1 MSTHAPFMP
10 GQTDAPAAPGNL
22 RLNLSGGGLCWRL
35 PFCRA
40 ELHRALSAML
50 RAAGSGPAE
59 LDLILVRDAG
69 MAGYNLR
76 YMGCHGPTNVL
87 SFPIDEQIAGPGGR
101 RRPRPARKSRL
112 FRRHPAPGNAPVRAR
127 AQGTLPQASRPR
139 ARASGRLR
147 PRPGNGRIVFRNALS
162 GTGLAECPMKSKRGT
177 TACHFHNAVIDALQY
192 GSASDV
198 PPHIRLLSAGS
209 ALGSV
214 EW

>member
-1 MSTHAPFMP
+1 MPPPIPATSGSTF
-10 GQTDAPAAPGNL
+10 PAAGCAGGSRSAGRNCTGRSRPCSAPQVPGL
-22 RLNLSGGGLCWRL
+22 RSWISSL
-35 PFCRA
+35 PRPHQCLIFPNRRA
-40 ELHRALSAML
+40 DRRA
-50 RAAGSGPAE
+50 
-59 LDLILVRDAG
+59 
-69 MAGYNLR
+69 
-76 YMGCHGPTNVL
+76 
-87 SFPIDEQIAGPGGR
+87 GGR
-101 RRPRPARKSRL
+101 RRPRPARKPRL

-127 AQGTLPQASRPR
+127 AQGTLPQASGPR

>member
-87 SFPIDEQIAGPGGR
+87 SFPIDEQIAGPGAKAPPSSSEVSSFPSTPCTGKR
-101 RRPRPARKSRL
+101 SCTGKSPRNIASGFSPTGSGIWPATTTARKWTDCVPKCSQ
-112 FRRHPAPGNAPVRAR
+112 RHW
-127 AQGTLPQASRPR
+127 
-139 ARASGRLR
+139 
-147 PRPGNGRIVFRNALS
+147 
-162 GTGLAECPMKSKRGT
+162 
-177 TACHFHNAVIDALQY
+177 
-192 GSASDV
+192 
-198 PPHIRLLSAGS
+198 
-209 ALGSV
+209 LG
-214 EW
+214 